1 MCSRIVTSNRENH
14 FTSVIIS
21 TIIST
26 MLRVLQAFLLFF
38 FFVNIANNY
47 QKYNRRKSNFFKRI
61 TSMLVKYVD

>member
-38 FFVNIANNY
+38 FLLTLQIITRNIIGVNLIFL
-47 QKYNRRKSNFFKRI
+47 KE
-61 TSMLVKYVD
+61 